1 MPGCKKGIYLSMSD
15 LFVTIW
21 YYRVKRFHQ
30 KFENPTK
37 RFFNKIL

>member
-15 LFVTIW
+15 LFVTIC

-37 RFFNKIL
+37 SFFNNIL